1 MHTFSP
7 LCENMTDQKT
17 HINLQEV
24 PESPVSLLMRG
35 VAGVMQEKDAELYH
49 MRQKC
54 SQLEAE
60 AETKAIEPT
69 SIIADGKQKK
79 LIAILNAI
87 YEGGYVTGCSKKE
100 FMQRAATLF
109 GCPGLADYAKALYNV
124 KNTYQYEEIFT
135 DLAEV
140 AHNEILKNE

>member
-35 VAGVMQEKDAELYH
+35 MAGVMQEKDAELYH

-60 AETKAIEPT
+60 AEAKAIEPT
-69 SIIADGKQKK
+69 SIIADGKQNEF
-79 LIAILNAI
+79 IAFLNVI
-87 YEGGYVTGCSKKE
+87 YEGGYVTNCTKAE
-100 FMQRAATLF
+100 FMKRMADAMGAPSMATN
-109 GCPGLADYAKALYNV
+109 YAKALYNIKTTYKYDELFV
-124 KNTYQYEEIFT
+124 KLSEI
-135 DLAEV
+135 AQIE
-140 AHNEILKNE
+140 KKK